1 MKKVLFVIA
10 TLLIGGMML
19 TGCKKN
25 PQPTPTPDPTT
36 KTKTVVYKVD
46 NTYEGLTMSEC
57 FKLSVTYLGADGQ
70 SVTENNVTLPW
81 TKSIEVKLPFTAKME
96 GTFSYN
102 EADLPEQVVYGRRY
116 GIGTYDGNALV
127 ISLVG
132 NMGTQSK
139 DKFLNSMAEH
149 PERLKFSQEEN
160 F

>member
-10 TLLIGGMML
+10 TLLIGGMMH
-19 TGCKKN
+19 TGCKKD
-25 PQPTPTPDPTT
+25 PQPTPDPTT

-57 FKLSVTYLGADGQ
+57 FKLNVTYLDADGQ
-70 SVTENNVTLPW
+70 LVTENNVTLPW
-81 TKSIEVKLPFTAKME
+81 TKSIEAKLPFTAKME

-102 EADLPEQVVYGRRY
+102 AADLPDQVVYGRRY

-132 NMGTQSK
+132 NMSSSSK
-139 DKFLNSMAEH
+139 ETFLSIIEEH
-149 PERLKFSQEEN
+149 PDRLQFSQEEN